1 MNITICDRCNAQL
14 QIPLI
19 DEINLRQHQQSKSCK
34 AIAAKV
40 KASASQPKIT
50 SLLRHVFASPAASD
64 ATAAAVQPVTPISSP
79 SSTSAEEIV
88 GVEVE
93 AEGEH
98 DACKSLVVQFRRCEG
113 YLPPVPQPFSS
124 NWPFAAHVNINP
136 PCTFHQSGLRAL
148 DCAGFQGLVL
158 RAVMHAHVFN
168 TVKKYSKW

>member
-64 ATAAAVQPVTPISSP
+64 ADLFVLEQVNARGMGITTTIYKRNAAMCSI
-79 SSTSAEEIV
+79 
-88 GVEVE
+88 
-93 AEGEH
+93 
-98 DACKSLVVQFRRCEG
+98 
-113 YLPPVPQPFSS
+113 
-124 NWPFAAHVNINP
+124 
-136 PCTFHQSGLRAL
+136 
-148 DCAGFQGLVL
+148 
-158 RAVMHAHVFN
+158 
-168 TVKKYSKW
+168 

>member
-79 SSTSAEEIV
+79 SSTSAEEIAMRQCV
-88 GVEVE
+88 VYSVSMQVCAIAFLLLIEVRSIVDYVMIFK
-93 AEGEH
+93 GRGLKW
-98 DACKSLVVQFRRCEG
+98 ACS
-113 YLPPVPQPFSS
+113 
-124 NWPFAAHVNINP
+124 
-136 PCTFHQSGLRAL
+136 
-148 DCAGFQGLVL
+148 
-158 RAVMHAHVFN
+158 
-168 TVKKYSKW
+168 

>member
-1 MNITICDRCNAQL
+1 MKTICDRCNAQL

-93 AEGEH
+93 A
-98 DACKSLVVQFRRCEG
+98 D
-113 YLPPVPQPFSS
+113 
-124 NWPFAAHVNINP
+124 
-136 PCTFHQSGLRAL
+136 T
-148 DCAGFQGLVL
+148 
-158 RAVMHAHVFN
+158 HAHSSQQVSAEQINKFAISKDEYVGALGKEL
-168 TVKKYSKW
+168 TAKKLKEEFLLLKTDMLMEPRISLFWSKLMREEWE

>member
-64 ATAAAVQPVTPISSP
+64 AVLEQVNARGMGITTTIYKRNAAMCSI
-79 SSTSAEEIV
+79 
-88 GVEVE
+88 
-93 AEGEH
+93 
-98 DACKSLVVQFRRCEG
+98 
-113 YLPPVPQPFSS
+113 
-124 NWPFAAHVNINP
+124 
-136 PCTFHQSGLRAL
+136 
-148 DCAGFQGLVL
+148 
-158 RAVMHAHVFN
+158 
-168 TVKKYSKW
+168 

>member
-79 SSTSAEEIV
+79 SSCPLAYKMSYRSAEKGSNANPCTNRPIPCPTCSVSDVPNAYVWSYHWLDHMQIAHSSQQVSAEQINKFAISKDEYV
-88 GVEVE
+88 GVLGKELT
-93 AEGEH
+93 AKRNS
-98 DACKSLVVQFRRCEG
+98 CF
-113 YLPPVPQPFSS
+113 
-124 NWPFAAHVNINP
+124 
-136 PCTFHQSGLRAL
+136 
-148 DCAGFQGLVL
+148 
-158 RAVMHAHVFN
+158 
-168 TVKKYSKW
+168 